1 MNISAIR
8 RLAEIPYDGQ
18 SLYSYIENCDNYS
31 LMLLREKNILQEIL
45 DSKIN
50 KQIINLF
57 KEEQK
62 MKTFIV
68 HGHDGNEKLVLK
80 DYIQNTLKL
89 DEPIILAEKA
99 SRGLTIFEKFE
110 KYAKECNLVFVLLTP
125 YDIYSDDG
133 KHRARQNVILEMGYF
148 LGMLGRKSGRVILLY
163 KGNLELPSDLSGL
176 VYINIDKGIKA
187 VGEDIRKEIED
198 LKEQ

>member
-1 MNISAIR
+1 M
-8 RLAEIPYDGQ
+8 
-18 SLYSYIENCDNYS
+18 
-31 LMLLREKNILQEIL
+31 
-45 DSKIN
+45 
-50 KQIINLF
+50 
-57 KEEQK
+57 
-62 MKTFIV
+62 
-68 HGHDGNEKLVLK
+68 
-80 DYIQNTLKL
+80 

-125 YDIYSDDG
+125 DDIYSDDG